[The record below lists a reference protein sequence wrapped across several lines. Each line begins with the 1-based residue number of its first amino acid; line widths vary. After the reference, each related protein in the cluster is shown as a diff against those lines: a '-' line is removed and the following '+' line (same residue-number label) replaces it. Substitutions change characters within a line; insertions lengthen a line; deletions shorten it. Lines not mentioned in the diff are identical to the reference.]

1 MFASKLNQGFYS
13 AEIHGANMPA
23 DVVELTADE
32 YAALMAGQASGQ
44 TIEWGDDGRPFLADP
59 PPPSLAALCGSI
71 DAAADAARAAV
82 AGDPL
87 RAVEYEKAATE
98 AQDFKDAGYPSDAA
112 PRTVAAWAIS
122 GRTARQAAD
131 NILAEA
137 AAYIEALYQI
147 REARLG
153 AKEQVRQAMAANQVE
168 QARLIASTAIDSI
181 RAAITGIGNA
191 GA

>member
-71 DAAADAARAAV
+71 DAAADALARIDHEVV
-82 AGDPL
+82 AHEGHLGSDPVL
-87 RAVEYEKAATE
+87 
-98 AQDFKDAGYPSDAA
+98 
-112 PRTVAAWAIS
+112 
-122 GRTARQAAD
+122 GRNQ
-131 NILAEA
+131 
-137 AAYIEALYQI
+137 
-147 REARLG
+147 RL
-153 AKEQVRQAMAANQVE
+153 
-168 QARLIASTAIDSI
+168 S
-181 RAAITGIGNA
+181 
-191 GA
+191 